1 MIVVCPSVHN
11 PCFLFS
17 LMQIWYTLC
26 ISVITS
32 VIQYVPCLP
41 FTLKIRINDCPMVVL
56 FFHSTDPYFLGLHFC
71 WDDIV
76 SCYYCEQ
83 RTLQETVI
91 QDLLISYLS
100 FSGSCKGTDDRS
112 TLLPKRAVYI
122 IRSKQEWPYI
132 IAEALTTYF
141 GA

>member
-1 MIVVCPSVHN
+1 M
-11 PCFLFS
+11 
-17 LMQIWYTLC
+17 C

-41 FTLKIRINDCPMVVL
+41 FTLKIRINDRPMVVL